1 MSSMSVTS
9 IIEIRGFKACF
20 WFNVCNDSCTFSYS
34 LQQRNTCP
42 CCCCC
47 CSNLQK
53 VSNVNQLPCSH
64 VNMSKTLISIYHAVY
79 VWFQQCDQLYILL
92 MHVILTFSG
101 RSTLRE
107 SWQAEMNQILC
118 NEKDL
123 MLIYA
128 KRHVFLFM
136 IAFFYHKL
144 VVCNAVQTLQL
155 PFFK

>member
-1 MSSMSVTS
+1 MAIGKELSDEFDVSD
-9 IIEIRGFKACF
+9 IDIEIRGFKACF

-79 VWFQQCDQLYILL
+79 VWFLLCDQLYITNACHFDFFRTINLEKVL
-92 MHVILTFSG
+92 ASWIESNIVQWERSHVD
-101 RSTLRE
+101 
-107 SWQAEMNQILC
+107 LC
-118 NEKDL
+118 
-123 MLIYA
+123 
-128 KRHVFLFM
+128 
-136 IAFFYHKL
+136 
-144 VVCNAVQTLQL
+144 
-155 PFFK
+155 